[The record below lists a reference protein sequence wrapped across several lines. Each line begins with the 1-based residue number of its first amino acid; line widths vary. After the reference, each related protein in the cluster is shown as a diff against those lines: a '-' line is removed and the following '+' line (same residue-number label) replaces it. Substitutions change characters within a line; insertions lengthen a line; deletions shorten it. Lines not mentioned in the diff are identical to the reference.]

1 MQCSYFSKAPFCNFS
16 SFRRFCFL
24 CKTVLISVPTH
35 VIVIV
40 IVVVVVVVV
49 DTVVAVTVVVV
60 VVVVF
65 VVFDT
70 EMSA

>member
-1 MQCSYFSKAPFCNFS
+1 MQCSYFSRLPSCNFS
-16 SFRRFCFL
+16 SFRHFAFFAKPG
-24 CKTVLISVPTH
+24 KTVLISVPTH

-40 IVVVVVVVV
+40 IVAVVV
-49 DTVVAVTVVVV
+49 TVVVVV

-65 VVFDT
+65 VVVDT